1 MAPAAAAHLACFYLA
16 QFTSLRKSPPES
28 YRHMKGRARNA
39 EEYGEDNSPDASYLV
54 FDTHF
59 FASLRNVQELS
70 PLLHALNRGYARS
83 TQAEHHSEGHGSQHQ
98 DQLPLAT
105 PWLLTPSTRSTNCY

>member
-16 QFTSLRKSPPES
+16 QFTSLRKSPPEF

-39 EEYGEDNSPDASYLV
+39 EEYGKDNSPDASCLI

-59 FASLRNVQELS
+59 FASPRNVQELS
-70 PLLHALNRGYARS
+70 PLLHAP
-83 TQAEHHSEGHGSQHQ
+83 
-98 DQLPLAT
+98 DQGMPSDITWNIHTFVRRRVEAGAKSPRAGTPDLSSCLA
-105 PWLLTPSTRSTNCY
+105 P